1 MKKLLITL
9 LLLYSSTINAQI
21 TSQNGFFSG
30 CQPSSFTLVGPS
42 GYDRYEWSNG
52 STSQQIEYYMI
63 NQDGAYLDTAIVG
76 LTCYDANNVAYIQ
89 QPVVLRSIREP
100 QILDVFNGKYNYS
113 LNDSIKS
120 TLVLPYLNGQ
130 PIYVFNF
137 IQTDARGRG
146 SNAVSRYI
154 SNTRW
159 CKLSNVAPQLKPGKF
174 YYVTVHAR
182 IDGVNY
188 CKGNFGIIGIGIN
201 LNKNNDPV
209 DANNNLSELTSVSNT
224 IEVSTFPNPSY
235 KECRIVVDS
244 DDKSP
249 MVISIY
255 NIAGQLIYQQQFVNF
270 PVNEEVSNYLD
281 NAGSYK
287 VVITQN
293 GKVKTSSIERL

>member
-1 MKKLLITL
+1 MKKLLIIL
-9 LLLYSSTINAQI
+9 LLFKSATTNAQI
-21 TSQNGFFSG
+21 TSPNGFFSG

-42 GYDRYEWSNG
+42 GYNRYEWSNG
-52 STSQQIEYYMI
+52 STTQQIEYYMV
-63 NQDGAYLDTAIVG
+63 NQDGAFLDTSIVG

-100 QILDVFNGKYNYS
+100 QLLDVFNGKYSYS

-120 TLVLPYLNGQ
+120 TLVLPYLNQQ

-146 SNAVSRYI
+146 SNVVSRYI

-159 CKLSNVAPQLKPGKF
+159 CKLSNVTPQLKSGKF

-182 IDGVNY
+182 IDGINY

-201 LNKNNDPV
+201 LNKNNNPV
-209 DANNNLSELTSVSNT
+209 DPNNNPSELTAGSNT

-235 KECRIVVDS
+235 KDCRIVVDS

-249 MVISIY
+249 MDISIY

-281 NAGSYK
+281 NAGVYK
-287 VVITQN
+287 MVINQN
-293 GKVKTSSIERL
+293 SKIKTSTIERL